1 MDSELVT
8 GSLSGDPG
16 GGSGGRPPV
25 FSYADY
31 FDTMCPQ
38 YMAMGLS
45 YEDFWYGDPE
55 KAKFVR
61 EAFVFLQEV
70 RNREMWMMGRYVYDA
85 IFANAPVLRA
95 FSSASSPASYT
106 SEPYPITS
114 RALKEYKDRRE
125 HEEQMRTQEEAMAQI
140 EAVNRL
146 MRERKRNGGTSG
158 P

>member
-25 FSYADY
+25 FSYANF
-31 FDTMCPQ
+31 FDKMCPQ

-61 EAFVFLQEV
+61 EAFVYSQEV
-70 RNREMWMMGRYVYDA
+70 RNREMWIMGRYVYDA
-85 IFANAPVLRA
+85 IFANSPVLRA
-95 FSSASSPASYT
+95 FSSASSPNSYT
-106 SEPYPITS
+106 SEPYPITN
-114 RALKEYKDRRE
+114 RTLKEYKDKKE
-125 HEEQMRTQEEAMAQI
+125 YEEQMRVQADAMAQI
-140 EAVNRL
+140 EAANRAI
-146 MRERKRNGGTSG
+146 RERMKNGGTAG